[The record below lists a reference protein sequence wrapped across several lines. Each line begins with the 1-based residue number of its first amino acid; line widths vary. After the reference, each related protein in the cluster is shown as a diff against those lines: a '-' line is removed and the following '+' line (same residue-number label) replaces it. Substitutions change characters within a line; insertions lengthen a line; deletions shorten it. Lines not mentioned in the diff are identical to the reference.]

1 MKFGEL
7 KSKIEK
13 CLTESYSK
21 NSVKKDLFVFSEMVL
36 KNKNVSKLFYL
47 YDELSS
53 KKGLNEEVANEYINQ
68 SITIY
73 ENIINKIPSKTF
85 SELNMWVGHIKV
97 ENEYNNIDNL
107 FSTGILTLEE
117 KIKSKKLISEN
128 LQKSVIVENKET
140 INVPLNSMLSV
151 ANKTVKSFISSLNE
165 SEKKEVMKILSTP
178 KSQLVESYNKL
189 KEEVLEKLDDKLSES
204 DDETKQTIDQ
214 VVKKLTT
221 ESFNELNYS
230 KLKNLSEGI

>member
-13 CLTESYSK
+13 CLAESYAK
-21 NSVKKDLFVFSEMVL
+21 DSVKKDLFVFSEMVL

-53 KKGLNEEVANEYINQ
+53 KKGLNEDVANEYINQ
-68 SITIY
+68 SIIIY
-73 ENIINKIPSKTF
+73 ENTINKIPTKTF
-85 SELNMWVGHIKV
+85 SELKMWIGHIKA
-97 ENEYNNIDNL
+97 ENDYKNIDNL
-107 FSTGILTLEE
+107 FSNGLLTLED

-140 INVPLNSMLSV
+140 INVPLKSMLSV
-151 ANKTVKSFISSLNE
+151 ANKNVKSFLSSLNE

-178 KSQLVESYNKL
+178 KSELIESYNKI
-189 KEEVLEKLDDKLSES
+189 KEEVLEKLEDKLSES
-204 DDETKQTIDQ
+204 DQETKQTIDQ
-214 VVKKLTT
+214 VINKLTT
-221 ESFNELNYS
+221 ESFNEINYF

>member
-73 ENIINKIPSKTF
+73 ENIINKIPYKTF

-178 KSQLVESYNKL
+178 KSELVESYNKL

-221 ESFNELNYS
+221 ESFNELNYF